1 MSRLL
6 AVIRREY
13 VESVRTR
20 AFILSTVMV
29 PLLMGAMML
38 VPGLLARSAPDTSL
52 PVAVSDETGVLF
64 QALDQELS
72 MRREGEFTDYLSSGE
87 RRYRL
92 SQVRVAA
99 GEPPGPALPDGGVLV
114 FIPSLLV
121 QGEEEPVIYAT
132 NVGDFQPIRRIERA
146 LSKVVMAERLGR
158 ASVPPEQAGSLL
170 KPIDLKVRKVAADG
184 TIQDR
189 NFLQEWMT
197 ALFFTVAMYSTTLMA
212 GMALSR
218 GLLEE
223 KANRV
228 VEVLVSAVTP
238 FQLMTGKILGQA
250 AVILSQFGI
259 WTFIGMALASRG
271 IGGEAAGQVLEAMSP
286 SLVFFMLIYFLLGY
300 FLYAALFSAVGA
312 MCTSEMEAQQT
323 QTPLVLM
330 QIFPLIVAMA
340 VVRHPDGGMAVT
352 LSMIPFFSPS
362 VMMMRLALKPPD
374 LAQVL
379 LSVGILAA
387 TLPVV
392 FWIVSRIFRVGI
404 LMTGKKMTLPEVVR
418 WVRSS

>member
-6 AVIRREY
+6 AIIRREY

-20 AFILSTVMV
+20 AFVLSTVMV
-29 PLLMGAMML
+29 PLMMGVMML
-38 VPGLLARSAPDTSL
+38 VPGLLARSAPDTPLS
-52 PVAVSDETGVLF
+52 VAVSDGTGALF
-64 QALDQELS
+64 QALDRELS
-72 MRREGEFTDYLSSGE
+72 TRREGEFPDYLSSGE

-92 SQVRVAA
+92 SQVRLEA
-99 GEPPGPALPDGGVLV
+99 GEPPGRALPEGGVLV
-114 FIPSLLV
+114 SIPASLV

-146 LSKVVMAERLGR
+146 LGKVVMAERLGR

-189 NFLQEWMT
+189 DFLQEWMT

-223 KANRV
+223 KSNRV

-250 AVILSQFGI
+250 GVILSQFGI
-259 WTFIGMALASRG
+259 WTFVGLAVTSRG
-271 IGGEAAGQVLEAMSP
+271 IGGEAASQVMQAMSP
-286 SLVFFMLIYFLLGY
+286 TLMVFMLIYFLLGY

-323 QTPLVLM
+323 QMPLVLM
-330 QIFPLIVAMA
+330 QILPLIVAMA

-362 VMMMRLALKPPD
+362 VMMMRLALKPPA

-387 TLPVV
+387 TLPIV

-404 LMTGKKMTLPEVVR
+404 LMTGKRMTLPEVVR